1 MHDTAAPRVGRAPAA
16 EGKLAASDPIGNH
29 VGGPAGTFAL
39 NVDTLLVPVAP
50 SVAVAVGERSTF
62 QGWSRDANPATT
74 SNFTDAVEVLF
85 ECRDWVRTIAIGGGG
100 PMARPDCGRSPHGD
114 IRAEKESP
122 RGLDE
127 RS

>member
-74 SNFTDAVEVLF
+74 SNFTDAVEVTLPGQIGHPNRR
-85 ECRDWVRTIAIGGGG
+85 ELRQDVR
-100 PMARPDCGRSPHGD
+100 HGT
-114 IRAEKESP
+114 E
-122 RGLDE
+122 
-127 RS
+127 